1 MTAVAFR
8 GKFNIAN
15 PKAED
20 VDFAVIA
27 HGLSQICRFG
37 GQTKPFFS
45 VAEHSLRLWE
55 AVERR
60 GGDEVAQLQALLHD
74 AHEAFTGDMTR
85 QLQIEMGKM
94 DAKSIAVVNSVKN
107 RIDRA
112 IFEAAEVSQTLDPLV
127 CLLDDQCGDMEYWL
141 YVSDCSKEFRA
152 EICNEVVETYMRRG
166 GETLTS
172 SEAAQSWLGALVE
185 LMTPPCG

>member
-1 MTAVAFR
+1 MTAVSFR

-37 GQTKPFFS
+37 GQTKPFLS

-55 AVERR
+55 AVERK
-60 GGDEVAQLQALLHD
+60 GGNHVAQMQALLHD
-74 AHEAFTGDMTR
+74 AHEAYTGDMTR
-85 QLQIEMGKM
+85 QLQIEMGKL
-94 DAKSIAVVNSVKN
+94 DANSVVVVGAVKT

-112 IFEAAEVSQTLDPLV
+112 IFEAAEVSQTLDPMV
-127 CLLDDQCGDMEYWL
+127 CMLDDQCGDMEYWL
-141 YVSDCSKEFRA
+141 HVLDFDPTYKA
-152 EICNEVVETYMRRG
+152 EICDEVIETYMKS
-166 GETLTS
+166 TPLS
-172 SEAAQSWLGALVE
+172 SNEAAERWLGKLVE